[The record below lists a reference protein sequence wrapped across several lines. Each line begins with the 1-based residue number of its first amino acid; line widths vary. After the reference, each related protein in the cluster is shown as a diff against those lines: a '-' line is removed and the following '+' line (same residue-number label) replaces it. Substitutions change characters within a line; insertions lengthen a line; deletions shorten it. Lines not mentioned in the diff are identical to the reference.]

1 MNFTKLT
8 KILLNKLQWNIYFAF
23 RQKMIKN
30 RK

>member
-8 KILLNKLQWNIYFAF
+8 KILLNKLRWNIFFAF